1 MTCQISSVIGPS
13 RRSPHAALRT
23 LFASLTV
30 IVAIAMPASAQQSA
44 GTLQT
49 GAAGKQKKKDESGVR
64 WDDDSILIGES
75 VRIEPKFRLQGD
87 VPLWTSTGTVDDHFS
102 WASRRIG
109 VNGELFNRVQFQ
121 VERAFTDDDDDDT
134 RWRDVYADVR
144 INRALQIRGGRFK
157 VPFSLERNTSRD
169 ELDFLQRATAVRALS
184 PSRDT
189 GVMVH
194 GRLANRVVGYE
205 VGIFQH
211 ADGFDLIDDPNSWGD
226 LGATLAGRV
235 TVAPIRDND
244 DGLTRDLHLGVAFVR
259 NSIPEGLNSVVGR
272 WFDHERFF
280 DRMFVNGQR
289 TRLGAEGEWRGQR
302 ATVTGE
308 WLRQTDER
316 LRQSVTN
323 EDLSDLVMH
332 GGYVTAVVRV
342 FGERGKRGQAV
353 DVAARFDRL
362 SLGSG
367 NDRDDPFTNPRADR
381 VAPIAKDTWTFGGTW
396 QLHRWV
402 RMQGNL
408 IRETLVDTLGVRDIT
423 GDSRWTAVMRFQ
435 FAL

>member
-1 MTCQISSVIGPS
+1 MIREISSDIGS
-13 RRSPHAALRT
+13 STASPHAALRS
-23 LFASLTV
+23 LFACLTV
-30 IVAIAMPASAQQSA
+30 IVAITIPASAQQA
-44 GTLQT
+44 AATQQKV
-49 GAAGKQKKKDESGVR
+49 AAGNQKEKDESGVR
-64 WDDDSILIGES
+64 WDDDSIRFGDS
-75 VRIEPKFRLQGD
+75 VRIEPKFRVQGD
-87 VPLWTSTGTVDDHFS
+87 VLLWTSLGPVDDHFS

-109 VNGELFNRVQFQ
+109 INGELFNRVQFQ

-144 INRALQIRGGRFK
+144 INRALQVRGGRFK

-194 GRLANRVVGYE
+194 GRVANRVVGYE
-205 VGIFQH
+205 VGVFQH
-211 ADGFDLIDDPNSWGD
+211 ADGFDLTDDPNSWGD

-244 DGLTRDLHLGVAFVR
+244 DGPTRDLHVGLAFVR
-259 NSIPEGLNSVVGR
+259 NTIPEGLNSVVGR

-280 DRMFVNGQR
+280 DRLHVNGQR

-302 ATVTGE
+302 ATVKGE
-308 WLRQTDER
+308 WLQQTDER

-323 EDLSDLVMH
+323 EDLSDLVTH

-342 FGERGKRGQAV
+342 FGEQGRRGQSV
-353 DVAARFDRL
+353 NVAARFDRL

-367 NDRDDPFTNPRADR
+367 DDSDEPFTNPRADR
-381 VAPIAKDTWTFGGTW
+381 VAPVAKDTWTFGGTW
-396 QLHRWV
+396 QPHRWV
-402 RMQGNL
+402 RIQSNL
-408 IRETLVDTLGVRDIT
+408 IRENLVDTLGVRDIS
-423 GDSRWTAVMRFQ
+423 DEPRWTAVMRFQ